1 MSKNN
6 QMLSREPFLVGPD
19 RPTAGAVSLTQ
30 GVYGARGN
38 LELVACD
45 RSDGLWVF
53 WFNADLDTD
62 PLETPDVPPGS
73 WSAGLPFARGHRYLD
88 SLILQSTLGP
98 DHLEVLALA
107 EDGVL
112 ESWYWSPGPGFQR
125 RSTDATADVTRF
137 GASHREGT
145 LGVTVVD
152 AAGAISHR
160 VSPPDGY
167 PSRAWLP
174 AQDGPGLP
182 DDATTAVVAAGV
194 APGALEPGT
203 ARAAASLRNG
213 GTTEL
218 TWRDRSGGIMHLG
231 IRRI

>member
-6 QMLSREPFLVGPD
+6 QMLSCEPLLVGPD
-19 RPTAGAVSLTQ
+19 RPTAGAVSLAQ

-45 RSDGLWVF
+45 PSDGLWVF

-73 WSAGLPFARGHRYLD
+73 WSAGLAFAAGHRYVD
-88 SLILQSTLGP
+88 ALILQSALGP

-112 ESWYWSPGPGFQR
+112 ESWCWSPGPGFQR
-125 RSTDATADVTRF
+125 RSTDAATGVTRF
-137 GASHREGT
+137 GASHHEGT
-145 LGVTVVD
+145 LRVTVED
-152 AAGAISHR
+152 AAGAISHLA
-160 VSPPDGY
+160 SPPDGY

-174 AQDGPGLP
+174 ALDGPGLP
-182 DDATTAVVAAGV
+182 ADATSRVVAAGV
-194 APGALEPGT
+194 SPDAIEPGT
-203 ARAAASLRNG
+203 ARAAASRRHG

-218 TWRDRSGGIMHLG
+218 TWRDSSGAIRHLAVP
-231 IRRI
+231 RT